1 MSDDLGDD
9 VALVRRA
16 LAALPDGPEADAAR
30 AAADRVIA
38 RARAGVADEFL
49 ATLSHELRGPLS
61 VIIGWIDLL
70 RGDRLAPEER
80 DRALEIVERNA
91 RIQARLIE
99 DLVEA
104 SRVASGRMQLE
115 VGTVPAVDLVLGV
128 VESMRPQAAAAKIT
142 LVAVTDA
149 PFELRGDGL
158 RLGQVVTNIVG
169 NAIRYSPAGS
179 KIELALTSDG
189 DHAILVVSDTG
200 IGIDQELLPFV
211 FDRFR
216 QGARVRS
223 GGTRGLGLGLY
234 IVRHIVGLHT
244 GTLVAES
251 RGKGQGSRFIVKL
264 PLAGPPL
271 APGDL

>member
-16 LAALPDGPEADAAR
+16 LAALDGPEAEAAR

-38 RARAGVADEFL
+38 RARAAVGDEFL

-70 RGDRLAPEER
+70 RGDRLAFEER

-128 VESMRPQAAAAKIT
+128 VESMRPPAAAAKIT
-142 LVAVTDA
+142 LVAVTDP

-179 KIELALTSDG
+179 KVELALRSDG
-189 DHAILVVSDTG
+189 DHAVLTVTDTG
-200 IGIDQELLPFV
+200 VGIDQELLPFV

-234 IVRHIVGLHT
+234 IVRHIVGLHA
-244 GTLVAES
+244 GTLIAES
-251 RGKGQGSRFIVKL
+251 RGKNQGSRFIVSL
-264 PLAGPPL
+264 PIAGPPMS
-271 APGDL
+271 PGDLI